1 MTEPTEAPA
10 VRRPT
15 PDMLVDVDRLIA
27 AYYDERPDPSNPA
40 QAVSFGTSGHR
51 GTSFTGTFTESHI
64 LAISEAIVRYRTAQG
79 IDGPLF
85 LGRDTHAL
93 SEPAF
98 RTAVE
103 VFVARG
109 VELAVDSED
118 GYPPT
123 PAVSH
128 AILTHNA
135 RGGARADG
143 VVITPSHNP
152 PEDGGFKYNP
162 PHGGP
167 ADTDVTRQIQDAAN
181 ELLRAGL
188 RGVERVRFEDAI
200 GRARR
205 HDYLTA
211 YVSELGA
218 VVDVDEIAG
227 SGIRLGV

>member
-1 MTEPTEAPA
+1 
-10 VRRPT
+10 
-15 PDMLVDVDRLIA
+15 MLVDVDRLIA

-64 LAISEAIVRYRTAQG
+64 LVISEAIVRYRTAQG

-103 VFVARG
+103 VLVARG
-109 VELAVDSED
+109 VDVAVDAQG
-118 GYPPT
+118 GYTPT

-135 RGGARADG
+135 RGGHPR
-143 VVITPSHNP
+143 
-152 PEDGGFKYNP
+152 
-162 PHGGP
+162 
-167 ADTDVTRQIQDAAN
+167 
-181 ELLRAGL
+181 
-188 RGVERVRFEDAI
+188 
-200 GRARR
+200 
-205 HDYLTA
+205 
-211 YVSELGA
+211 
-218 VVDVDEIAG
+218 
-227 SGIRLGV
+227 